1 MYNGNPDD
9 VFFSIIYIYKFSIVA
24 TKSFSY
30 TSFAFKIWDLFN
42 DFTPDTTSLLL
53 CISMYDPHYFMPSQN
68 TYSLTVNLAPVPGT
82 ITVTPSTG
90 IALQTNFVVSLSG
103 WFDED
108 TPLSYK
114 YVLYL
119 QNQDYLTEIALGEN
133 PTSPLRNTMVDF
145 TPQT

>member
-1 MYNGNPDD
+1 
-9 VFFSIIYIYKFSIVA
+9 
-24 TKSFSY
+24 
-30 TSFAFKIWDLFN
+30 
-42 DFTPDTTSLLL
+42 
-53 CISMYDPHYFMPSQN
+53 MYDPHYFMPSQN
-68 TYSLTVNLAPVPGT
+68 TYNLTVNLAPVPGT

-90 IALQTNFVVSLSG
+90 IALQTNFMVSLSG
-103 WFDED
+103 WFDEN

-145 TPQT
+145 TSQT